1 MNYKR
6 LHINLCSLFYV
17 IYTMKQIFLYAL
29 SLSLLGTAAEAQVT
43 TITPK
48 GAQYQIFTHNTGP
61 KIKQDDIVTFNVI
74 EKTDKDSVLF
84 NTYTAGH
91 PVQIKIQPSQNI
103 ADMMDIFPLLSAKD
117 SALVKVPVDSVFK
130 GHETERPAYL
140 SAKSYITFNIKI
152 EKVQSLTEAIAERN
166 AGIAKMQQNEL
177 VIANKYIADN
187 KLAVKATPSGL
198 KYIITQPSTGRKPVA
213 GDTLLVNYTGRT
225 LNGKVFDSS
234 IQSVAQAGGLN
245 QPGRNYEPIKVVVG
259 QGQVIPGWDE
269 GLLLLN
275 QGSKATFIIPSTL
288 AYGSQGAGEDIG
300 PFSTLV
306 FDVELVKVSPAP
318 HKAPAAT
325 TKSTTV
331 KKSTTTKKKSV
342 TTKKTN

>member
-1 MNYKR
+1 MKR
-6 LHINLCSLFYV
+6 F
-17 IYTMKQIFLYAL
+17 FLYAL
-29 SLSLLGTAAEAQVT
+29 GLSLLGTAASAQVT

-61 KIKQDDIVTFNVI
+61 KIKQDDIITFNVV
-74 EKTDKDSVLF
+74 ERTDKDSVLF
-84 NTYTAGH
+84 NSYTTGH
-91 PVQIKIQPSQNI
+91 PIQIKIQPSQNV
-103 ADMMDIFPLLSAKD
+103 ADLMDIFPLLSAKD
-117 SALVKVPVDSVFK
+117 SAIVKVPVDSVFK

-140 SAKSYITFNIKI
+140 SAKGYISFAIKV
-152 EKVQSLTEAIAERN
+152 EKVQSLAEAIAERN

-177 VIANKYIADN
+177 VIADKYIADN

-198 KYIITQPSTGRKPVA
+198 KYVITQPSTGRKPVA

-234 IQSVAQAGGLN
+234 IKSVAQAGGLN

-275 QGSKATFIIPSTL
+275 QGSKATFVIPSTL
-288 AYGSQGAGEDIG
+288 AYGAQGAGEDIA

-318 HKAPAAT
+318 HKAPAAKPATT
-325 TKSTTV
+325 TKATTAKKKTTTV
-331 KKSTTTKKKSV
+331 KKSTTA
-342 TTKKTN
+342 KKTN